1 MLKTLWGTE
10 EASNYGKSAIVIIAV
25 IILSTTLGYLHLG
38 LAHIQIP
45 MIWGYRSEHEYV
57 LI

>member
-1 MLKTLWGTE
+1 MLKTVWGTE

-45 MIWGYRSEHEYV
+45 HDLGVQI
-57 LI
+57 